1 MAAVVNARD
10 VLLQAAATRL
20 DPVPITIGDV
30 TGLAEALKGVRIT
43 ASATSFFGTSGTT
56 SPATITLTAERVG
69 GVVGPVVW
77 SVISGSGTVSPSG
90 DTCVVTGSTVTGQ
103 SITLRARVTDGAI
116 NYDAQIVLTKL
127 GTLAGQGAVNL
138 ATQITGQLANGNVSG
153 LGALALLGSV
163 SLTNPVQVVGDLA
176 ANRIGVG
183 TLAAGVIYAG
193 TVNVNQLTG
202 VLIAGKSIAG
212 GNYLLLGTA
221 SSTTAPVSF
230 FLNTDSVPAN
240 GAIGRITGSFTV
252 SPLSGNHSLV
262 VDASSA
268 RMFAGATGLVSL
280 SSTRSGGGT
289 NSVEVSQSAGVRL
302 SGSTVISG
310 NDVDVTASTLTLTGY
325 STLNITGA
333 TSFSGSLGS
342 RIILKGVT
350 YNAEVNGAPGTTVKF
365 L

>member
-1 MAAVVNARD
+1 MAAIVNARD
-10 VLLQAAATRL
+10 VLLQAAAVRI

-30 TGLAEALKGVRIT
+30 TGLTEALKGVRIT
-43 ASATSFFGTSGTT
+43 ASATSFFGSSGTT

-69 GVVGPVVW
+69 GVTGPVVW
-77 SVISGSGTVSPSG
+77 SVISGSGTVTPSG

-116 NYDAQIVLTKL
+116 NYDAQIVLTRL
-127 GTLAGQGAVNL
+127 GTLAGQGVVNL

-163 SLTNPVQVVGDLA
+163 SLANPAQVVGDLA

-193 TVNVNQLTG
+193 TVNVENL
-202 VLIAGKSIAG
+202 V
-212 GNYLLLGTA
+212 GT
-221 SSTTAPVSF
+221 T
-230 FLNTDSVPAN
+230 
-240 GAIGRITGSFTV
+240 ITGK
-252 SPLSGNHSLV
+252 NI
-262 VDASSA
+262 SSA
-268 RMFAGATGLVSL
+268 DRVYIGGGDTFGPIVMRGSGGSGPGPYPYTADVRFNGYFL
-280 SSTRSGGGT
+280 SSNISSGGST
-289 NSVEVSQSAGVRL
+289 NSITNGP
-302 SGSTVISG
+302 SGIRIVGGTVISG
-310 NDVDVTASTLTLTGY
+310 SDVDVIASTLTLTGS

-350 YNAEVNGAPGTTVKF
+350 YNVEVNGAPGTTVKF

>member
-30 TGLAEALKGVRIT
+30 TGLTEALKGVRIT

-103 SITLRARVTDGAI
+103 SITLRARVTDSGI

-127 GTLAGQGAVNL
+127 GTLSGQGAVNL

-163 SLTNPVQVVGDLA
+163 SLNNNTQVVGSLA
-176 ANRIGVG
+176 ADRIGVG
-183 TLAAGVIYAG
+183 TLAAGVVYAG
-193 TVNVNQLTG
+193 TVNVDNLVGAT
-202 VLIAGKSIAG
+202 IRGKDVSGANRIFLG
-212 GNYLLLGTA
+212 G
-221 SSTTAPVSF
+221 STETAPFHAFMNGSTAYVGARGYIT
-230 FLNTDSVPAN
+230 LNST
-240 GAIGRITGSFTV
+240 
-252 SPLSGNHSLV
+252 SG
-262 VDASSA
+262 
-268 RMFAGATGLVSL
+268 SL
-280 SSTRSGGGT
+280 SVNPALG
-289 NSVEVSQSAGVRL
+289 VSI
-302 SGSTVISG
+302 SGSTCYLSS
-310 NDVDVTASTLTLTGY
+310 NLFQVTSQNLSLGTNFTALTLDCA
-325 STLNITGA
+325 SL
-333 TSFSGSLGS
+333 SGSLGS

-350 YNAEVNGAPGTTVKF
+350 YNVEVNGAPGTTVKF

>member
-1 MAAVVNARD
+1 MAATVNARD

-30 TGLAEALKGVRIT
+30 TGLTEALKGVRIT

-69 GVVGPVVW
+69 GVTGPVVW

-163 SLTNPVQVVGDLA
+163 SLTNPAQVVGDLA

-193 TVNVNQLTG
+193 TVNVDNLVGTTISGKNISSADRVYIGGGDTFGPIVLRGSGGSGPGPYPYTG
-202 VLIAGKSIAG
+202 DARFYGYFSSIYSDSG
-212 GNYLLLGTA
+212 GFIENGPSGIILRNPGSGGVKIGMPSPYTGPVTITA
-221 SSTTAPVSF
+221 SPLTIETGNLVINTA
-230 FLNTDSVPAN
+230 
-240 GAIGRITGSFTV
+240 
-252 SPLSGNHSLV
+252 
-262 VDASSA
+262 
-268 RMFAGATGLVSL
+268 
-280 SSTRSGGGT
+280 GT
-289 NSVEVSQSAGVRL
+289 L
-302 SGSTVISG
+302 
-310 NDVDVTASTLTLTGY
+310 
-325 STLNITGA
+325 
-333 TSFSGSLGS
+333 SGSLGS

>member
-163 SLTNPVQVVGDLA
+163 SLTNPAQVVGDLA

-193 TVNVNQLTG
+193 TVNVDNLVGTT
-202 VLIAGKSIAG
+202 IRGKDVSGANRIFLG
-212 GNYLLLGTA
+212 G
-221 SSTTAPVSF
+221 STETAPF
-230 FLNTDSVPAN
+230 HAYMN
-240 GAIGRITGSFTV
+240 GSTAYV
-252 SPLSGNHSLV
+252 
-262 VDASSA
+262 
-268 RMFAGATGLVSL
+268 GATGYITLNSTSGSL
-280 SSTRSGGGT
+280 SVNPTLGVSITGNTCYLSSNLFQVTSQNLSLGT
-289 NSVEVSQSAGVRL
+289 
-302 SGSTVISG
+302 
-310 NDVDVTASTLTLTGY
+310 DFTALTLNCASLT
-325 STLNITGA
+325 
-333 TSFSGSLGS
+333 GSLGS

-350 YNAEVNGAPGTTVKF
+350 YNAVVNGAPGTTVKF

>member
-1 MAAVVNARD
+1 MAAVVNTRD

-116 NYDAQIVLTKL
+116 NYDAQTVLTKL

-163 SLTNPVQVVGDLA
+163 SLTNPAQVVGDLA

-193 TVNVNQLTG
+193 TVNVDNLVGTTISGKNISSADRIYIGGGDTFGPVVLRGSGGSGPGPYPYTG
-202 VLIAGKSIAG
+202 DARISGYFYSSYSASG
-212 GNYLLLGTA
+212 G
-221 SSTTAPVSF
+221 F
-230 FLNTDSVPAN
+230 IEN
-240 GAIGRITGSFTV
+240 GASGIVLRNPGTGGIKIGLPNPYVGAVTITANPMKLECANFQIDAWG
-252 SPLSGNHSLV
+252 LSGTMGTRILLKNV
-262 VDASSA
+262 VYN
-268 RMFAGATGLVSL
+268 VSV
-280 SSTRSGGGT
+280 SGGPAQT
-289 NSVEVSQSAGVRL
+289 VE
-302 SGSTVISG
+302 
-310 NDVDVTASTLTLTGY
+310 
-325 STLNITGA
+325 
-333 TSFSGSLGS
+333 
-342 RIILKGVT
+342 
-350 YNAEVNGAPGTTVKF
+350 F

>member
-163 SLTNPVQVVGDLA
+163 SLTNPAQVVGDLA

-193 TVNVNQLTG
+193 TVNVDNLVGATIRGKDISGANQIFL
-202 VLIAGKSIAG
+202 G
-212 GNYLLLGTA
+212 G
-221 SSTTAPVSF
+221 STETAPFHVF
-230 FLNTDSVPAN
+230 MN
-240 GAIGRITGSFTV
+240 GSTAYV
-252 SPLSGNHSLV
+252 
-262 VDASSA
+262 
-268 RMFAGATGLVSL
+268 GATGYVTLNSTSASLRVNSALGVSITGNTCYL
-280 SSTRSGGGT
+280 SSNLFQVTSQNLSLGT
-289 NSVEVSQSAGVRL
+289 
-302 SGSTVISG
+302 
-310 NDVDVTASTLTLTGY
+310 DFTALTLNCASLT
-325 STLNITGA
+325 
-333 TSFSGSLGS
+333 GSLGS

>member
-1 MAAVVNARD
+1 MAAIVNARD

-30 TGLAEALKGVRIT
+30 TGLTEALKGVRIT

-69 GVVGPVVW
+69 GVTGPVVW

-127 GTLAGQGAVNL
+127 GTLAGQGVVNL
-138 ATQITGQLANGNVSG
+138 ATQITGKLANGNVSG

-163 SLTNPVQVVGDLA
+163 SLTNPAQVVGDLA

-193 TVNVNQLTG
+193 TVNVDNLVGTT
-202 VLIAGKSIAG
+202 ISGKDVSGANRIFLG
-212 GNYLLLGTA
+212 G
-221 SSTTAPVSF
+221 SSETAPFHVF
-230 FLNTDSVPAN
+230 MN
-240 GAIGRITGSFTV
+240 GGSAYV
-252 SPLSGNHSLV
+252 
-262 VDASSA
+262 
-268 RMFAGATGLVSL
+268 GATGYITLESASAELKVNSFLGVSI
-280 SSTRSGGGT
+280 
-289 NSVEVSQSAGVRL
+289 
-302 SGSTVISG
+302 SGSTCYLSS
-310 NDVDVTASTLTLTGY
+310 NLFQVTSQNLSLGTNFTALTLDCATLT
-325 STLNITGA
+325 
-333 TSFSGSLGS
+333 GSLGS

>member
-1 MAAVVNARD
+1 MAAIVNARD

-30 TGLAEALKGVRIT
+30 TGLTEALKGVRIT

-56 SPATITLTAERVG
+56 SPATITLTAGRVG

-103 SITLRARVTDGAI
+103 SITLRARVTEGAI

-138 ATQITGQLANGNVSG
+138 ATQITGQLNSGNITG
-153 LGALALLGSV
+153 LGALALLNKVDLNTQTIGALNGATQVTNLGS
-163 SLTNPVQVVGDLA
+163 LAYANAIA
-176 ANRIGVG
+176 ANQIGVG

-193 TVNVNQLTG
+193 TVNVDNLVGTTIRGKDVSGANQIFLGGSSETAPFHAFMNGGYAYVGAKGYITLTSTSG
-202 VLIAGKSIAG
+202 SLSV
-212 GNYLLLGTA
+212 NPLLG
-221 SSTTAPVSF
+221 VS
-230 FLNTDSVPAN
+230 
-240 GAIGRITGSFTV
+240 I
-252 SPLSGNHSLV
+252 
-262 VDASSA
+262 
-268 RMFAGATGLVSL
+268 
-280 SSTRSGGGT
+280 
-289 NSVEVSQSAGVRL
+289 
-302 SGSTVISG
+302 SGSTCYLNSSLFQ
-310 NDVDVTASTLTLTGY
+310 VTSQNLSLGTNFTALTLDCATLTG
-325 STLNITGA
+325 
-333 TSFSGSLGS
+333 SLGN
-342 RIILKGVT
+342 RIILRGVT

>member
-1 MAAVVNARD
+1 MAAIVNARD

-30 TGLAEALKGVRIT
+30 TGLTEALKGVRIT

-69 GVVGPVVW
+69 GVTGPVVW

-163 SLTNPVQVVGDLA
+163 SLTNPAQVVGDLA

-193 TVNVNQLTG
+193 TVNVDNLVGTTISGKDVSGANRIFLGGSTQTAPFHAYMNGSDAYVGAKGHITLNSTSG
-202 VLIAGKSIAG
+202 VL
-212 GNYLLLGTA
+212 
-221 SSTTAPVSF
+221 
-230 FLNTDSVPAN
+230 SVNP
-240 GAIGRITGSFTV
+240 I
-252 SPLSGNHSLV
+252 
-262 VDASSA
+262 
-268 RMFAGATGLVSL
+268 
-280 SSTRSGGGT
+280 
-289 NSVEVSQSAGVRL
+289 QGVA
-302 SGSTVISG
+302 ISG
-310 NDVDVTASTLTLTGY
+310 NTCYLSSGLFQVSSTNVTLGTDFTALTLNCATLT
-325 STLNITGA
+325 
-333 TSFSGSLGS
+333 GSLGS

-350 YNAEVNGAPGTTVKF
+350 YNVEVNGAPGTTVKF

>member
-163 SLTNPVQVVGDLA
+163 SLTNPAQVVGDLA

-193 TVNVNQLTG
+193 TVNVDNLVGTTISGKNISSADIVYIGGGSAFGPIVLRGSGGGGPGPYPYTG
-202 VLIAGKSIAG
+202 DARFNGYFNSMYSASAGFIENGPSGIVLRNPGRIVIGQG
-212 GNYLLLGTA
+212 GPYIG
-221 SSTTAPVSF
+221 PV
-230 FLNTDSVPAN
+230 T
-240 GAIGRITGSFTV
+240 ITGSPIT
-252 SPLSGNHSLV
+252 LEAGNLV
-262 VDASSA
+262 INAV
-268 RMFAGATGLVSL
+268 GIL
-280 SSTRSGGGT
+280 
-289 NSVEVSQSAGVRL
+289 
-302 SGSTVISG
+302 
-310 NDVDVTASTLTLTGY
+310 
-325 STLNITGA
+325 
-333 TSFSGSLGS
+333 SGSLGS